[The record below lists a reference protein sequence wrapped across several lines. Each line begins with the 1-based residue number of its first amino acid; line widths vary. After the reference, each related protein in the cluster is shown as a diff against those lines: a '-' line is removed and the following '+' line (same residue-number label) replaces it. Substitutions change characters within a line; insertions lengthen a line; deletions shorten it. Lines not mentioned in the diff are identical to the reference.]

1 MNNSSQSI
9 YGAMICMI
17 ILLVASF
24 AQCET
29 GPVPGKISSPTG
41 QRMKW
46 NSVEEI
52 IKELALPR
60 AQPTTVAADGRDGD
74 PKLLRELLE
83 QSNGELRSAEVPR
96 TTPLRQTGLIA
107 SRY

>member
-1 MNNSSQSI
+1 MKNCSRSI
-9 YGAMICMI
+9 SGAMICMI
-17 ILLVASF
+17 ILLTASF

-29 GPVPGKISSPTG
+29 GPVPGKISSATG

-60 AQPTTVAADGRDGD
+60 AQPVTKVADGRDGD
-74 PKLLRELLE
+74 AKLLRELLD
-83 QSNGELRSAEVPR
+83 QSNGELRAAWSPR
-96 TTPLRQTGLIA
+96 TTPMKRTGLIA